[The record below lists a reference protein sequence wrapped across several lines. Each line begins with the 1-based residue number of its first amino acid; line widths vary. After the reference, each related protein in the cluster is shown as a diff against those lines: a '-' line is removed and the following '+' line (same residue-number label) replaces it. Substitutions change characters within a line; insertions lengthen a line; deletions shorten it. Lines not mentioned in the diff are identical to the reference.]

1 MIQTNLNE
9 EPNRRSAMKK
19 FVTKSE
25 LIETIKV
32 VKGSSAVSIEVETE
46 VDMRKTGN
54 PYVGAVKLNTVAG
67 LIGFDYE
74 NGVNN
79 LLGKEDKPMEFK
91 AMAHKWALPTDS
103 KNLLTNK
110 DGSKLYLRI
119 KVQSAGSPEFFFNG
133 ARIEKALFAPFMPE
147 HKKPATQAALDGEYV
162 VRTYAIDSIRAMKI
176 LGDELVIVAVGQEKT
191 EVSQPV
197 NATKAGDLVNL

>member
-1 MIQTNLNE
+1 
-9 EPNRRSAMKK
+9 MKK
-19 FVTKSE
+19 FITKNE
-25 LIETIKV
+25 LVEAIKV
-32 VKGSSAVSIEVETE
+32 VKGSSAVSVEVETE

-54 PYVGAVKLNTVAG
+54 QYMGAVKLNTVAG

-91 AMAHKWALPTDS
+91 AQAHKWALPTDS

-110 DGSKLYLRI
+110 DGNKLYLRI

-133 ARIEKALFAPFMPE
+133 ARIEKALLQPFMPE
-147 HKKPATQAALDGEYV
+147 HKKPSTQAALDGEYV
-162 VRTYAIDSIRAMKI
+162 VRTYAIDSIRSMKL
-176 LGDELVIVAVGQEKT
+176 LGDELVVVAVKQET
-191 EVSQPV
+191 SEV
-197 NATKAGDLVNL
+197 ATPAKELAEVL